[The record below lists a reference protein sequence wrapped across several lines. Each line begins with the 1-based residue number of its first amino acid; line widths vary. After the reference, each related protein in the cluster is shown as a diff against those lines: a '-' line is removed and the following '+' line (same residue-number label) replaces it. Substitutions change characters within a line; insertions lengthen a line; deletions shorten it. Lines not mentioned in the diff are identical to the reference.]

1 MFVLILPVTDIAF
14 PDIEVVMNI
23 IGSAATRLKARLDL
37 IYEIREDGDGRV
49 FSGLHETL
57 LPLSSMSRSVFQQLR
72 GSRTKRSKRPKGANV
87 NPAGAAASMKIS
99 GQVGGQ
105 VTGVDLRHLL
115 LLLPFLL
122 FDLLDKEIE
131 DYNESHGT
139 TLVNP
144 AHRLI
149 KLVLALLEWYH
160 LLRRTGK
167 TMIDLA
173 RLDMLGK
180 VFVDMCAI
188 VFCMRKCGNL
198 LYLCC
203 EKVHSVLHSASEIM
217 RWGDLIN
224 TSGEAPEQSHKINVK
239 APGKNLNH
247 RSSDGKTLLGHA
259 RKKLCAQMLGS
270 AIQGI

>member
-1 MFVLILPVTDIAF
+1 
-14 PDIEVVMNI
+14 
-23 IGSAATRLKARLDL
+23 
-37 IYEIREDGDGRV
+37 
-49 FSGLHETL
+49 
-57 LPLSSMSRSVFQQLR
+57 
-72 GSRTKRSKRPKGANV
+72 V